1 MAFFDNNSFSYLTN
15 PVQSGMG
22 NILEG
27 FKDINIWGTR
37 MPPYLGG
44 TPATETKQAI
54 PGLLSNEEQQKLQNQ
69 ALVQGGLGAVAT
81 YLAQPKNQGYGSIL
95 PYLGKAYLG
104 GMQASQGTYNTAIE
118 NLKTQREL
126 QQFALKQEAMQKIMN
141 DPRVKNDPV
150 LYGLAQA
157 GEYDKV
163 ASALGPTTD
172 IKNYEEAK
180 KGGFKG
186 TFLQY
191 QQTVDPFKAA
201 MYEWTTGQPL
211 PGSSGGVKTTTG
223 TPIRGQGGMAMFSV
237 VDPNGV
243 EHKFTTQA
251 QANEFKRR
259 AGITN

>member
-1 MAFFDNNSFSYLTN
+1 MAFFDNNLFSSLTN

-22 NILEG
+22 NIFEG
-27 FKDINIWGTR
+27 MKDINIWGTR

-163 ASALGPTTD
+163 ASALGPTND
-172 IKNYEEAK
+172 IKNYEAAK
-180 KGGFKG
+180 RDGFKG
-186 TFLQY
+186 NFLQY

-201 MYEWTTGQPL
+201 MYEWTTGQSL
-211 PGSSGGVKTTTG
+211 PGLGGGKTTTG
-223 TPIRGQGGMAMFSV
+223 TPIRGQGGMTQSV
-237 VDPNGV
+237 TVTDPNGV
-243 EHKFTTQA
+243 AHQFPNQA
-251 QANEFKRR
+251 AADAFKRR